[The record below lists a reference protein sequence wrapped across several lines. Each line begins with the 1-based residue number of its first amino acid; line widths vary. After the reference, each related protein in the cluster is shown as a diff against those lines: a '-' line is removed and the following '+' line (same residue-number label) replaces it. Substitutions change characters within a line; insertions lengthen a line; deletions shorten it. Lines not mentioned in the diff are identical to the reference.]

1 MPLISKC
8 IYSLFCFS
16 KEYLMYMTKNI
27 NWLLS
32 SQIEMKNMPNYLSFI
47 DFQCQKVVTGR
58 MSEKKQLM

>member
-1 MPLISKC
+1 
-8 IYSLFCFS
+8 
-16 KEYLMYMTKNI
+16 MYMTKNI